1 MSNKILVTGG
11 AGFIG
16 SHLCE
21 KLAEDLSNK
30 IYSFD
35 NYSTGSKTNH
45 IKGVHYINGHT
56 KDINNLID
64 FKVDIIFHLGEYS
77 RVEQSFDDLDTVYKS
92 NVIGTFEVLKFCKN
106 NSCRLIYAGSSTKFG
121 DGGAGKNQSPYG
133 WTKASNTELIKN
145 FSNWY
150 SLNYAIVYFYNAYG
164 PREIRDGKYSTLI
177 AKFCKQ
183 MAEDKPLTIVSP
195 GNQVRNFTHVYDII
209 SGLIIVGKNG
219 FGDNYGIGNPQSYS
233 VIQIAKIFG
242 GKIKMLPER
251 QGNRMSAQVHAE
263 KTIELGW
270 KPKYEIIDY
279 VDQIRRNNWE
289 L

>member
-1 MSNKILVTGG
+1 MQKEKITIVGSGYVGMSLSVLLAQHNDVTV
-11 AGFIG
+11 
-16 SHLCE
+16 L
-21 KLAEDLSNK
+21 
-30 IYSFD
+30 
-35 NYSTGSKTNH
+35 
-45 IKGVHYINGHT
+45 
-56 KDINNLID
+56 DIN
-64 FKVDIIFHLGEYS
+64 
-77 RVEQSFDDLDTVYKS
+77 
-92 NVIGTFEVLKFCKN
+92 
-106 NSCRLIYAGSSTKFG
+106 
-121 DGGAGKNQSPYG
+121 
-133 WTKASNTELIKN
+133 
-145 FSNWY
+145 
-150 SLNYAIVYFYNAYG
+150 
-164 PREIRDGKYSTLI
+164 
-177 AKFCKQ
+177 
-183 MAEDKPLTIVSP
+183 
-195 GNQVRNFTHVYDII
+195 